1 MLLDIGGQD
10 QYDGGVVLSAGI
22 RFVSYG
28 DLVKDVNA
36 YVDGYHSAQKSSAP
50 VTIALGTN
58 NDMTVNSAS
67 GAAWAN
73 SVVDP
78 VRSHAGHYV
87 DLTIA
92 GANDIEPGFR
102 ASYSQT
108 KAWLGGFLAATPAPF
123 VFNGS
128 ADGCSWTSTN
138 ARCNN
143 GWTMS
148 GLQYLAG
155 GAAPT
160 RILNLPQIYNTA
172 MAGQWKYISLT
183 GIVNGSARINFAGP
197 LTELTACR
205 QAGGCGSM
213 SGHSAWSELWG
224 ELQSDKRL
232 KVSSLPYSTDLRID
246 R

>member
-1 MLLDIGGQD
+1 M
-10 QYDGGVVLSAGI
+10 LSAGV
-22 RFVSYG
+22 RFVTYST
-28 DLVKDVNA
+28 LVKDVDA

-58 NDMTVNSAS
+58 NDIDVNATS
-67 GAAWAN
+67 GAGWAN
-73 SVVDP
+73 SLVDP
-78 VRSHAGHYV
+78 VRSHAHSYV
-87 DLTIA
+87 DLTVA

-102 ASYSQT
+102 ANYSQT
-108 KAWLGGFLAATPAPF
+108 KAWLRGYLGATPAPF
-123 VFNGS
+123 IFNGS
-128 ADGCSWTSTN
+128 ADGCSYYATN
-138 ARCNN
+138 GGCNN
-143 GWTMS
+143 GWTMR

-160 RILNLPQIYNTA
+160 RILDLPQIYNSA

-183 GIVNGSARINFAGP
+183 GIVNGGPRINFAGP

-205 QAGGCGSM
+205 QAGGCGSYA
-213 SGHSAWSELWG
+213 GHTAWSELWG